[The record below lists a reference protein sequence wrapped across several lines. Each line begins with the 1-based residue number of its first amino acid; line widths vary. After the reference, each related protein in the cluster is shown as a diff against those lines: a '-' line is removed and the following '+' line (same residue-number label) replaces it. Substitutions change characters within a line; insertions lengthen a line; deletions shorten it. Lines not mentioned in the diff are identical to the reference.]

1 MYKNMIIIYIDAID
15 TFYET
20 FKENGKRGGEITRG
34 ETHRLIDEKIISL
47 LELPP
52 ITEGI
57 DTDNTIERY
66 VWSGNGNILVLVAK
80 YTCYIFLKV
89 NGIYEYKSFVQVDT
103 NITFS
108 PDDKFV
114 AVGTYLVPM
123 N

>member
-1 MYKNMIIIYIDAID
+1 MRSTRSTRRLRKMV
-15 TFYET
+15 
-20 FKENGKRGGEITRG
+20 KGGGEITRG